1 MLPMKRRVVVTGIG
15 AVTSLSCKVD
25 DLWQRILRGES
36 GVHELKAFDTTGHK
50 VKFGGDIYD
59 WTTDGYI
66 DRKEEKRIDRFTQ
79 FALVAGIDAVNDSG
93 LDFAKEDPFRC
104 GVILG
109 SGIGGLNEIEAQHER
124 LLTKGP
130 DKVSAFTIPKLMVN
144 AASGH
149 VSIRYGLRGP
159 NYAVATACASA
170 TNAMGDAFKA
180 IQYDDADVMVTGG
193 TEAACTPMG
202 LSGFANMRALSER
215 HDDPAGASRPF
226 DADRDGFVLSEGAG
240 LLVFEELEH
249 AKARG
254 ARIYA
259 EVLGYGAS
267 CRRRPHH
274 AARCRRHRRG
284 QGDAQRAPRRASSTP
299 TTIDYINAHGTST
312 PLGDKA
318 ETIAI
323 KTVFGE
329 HAYKVSISSTKSQL
343 GHLLGASGGV
353 ELVICM
359 KALAARHLPADDQ
372 LHDARSG
379 LRSGLHAEHA
389 ARAEAARGDEQ
400 QLRLRRPQR
409 VDHRGHGGVRRRG
422 LGMLGHWTKGFG
434 LWRSPAMPQR
444 SDVRTASITCVALFV
459 CQFGCTCRQRRL
471 GQQPRRELG
480 EWRQLDR
487 WLDARHQRQRD
498 VQSGAIVQRD
508 LRRRAGRDSGPHG
521 ERGNGD
527 AAK

>member
-1 MLPMKRRVVVTGIG
+1 LQLTTDNGQRTISFPKAAIGLNQTIMKRRVVVTGIG
-15 AVTSLSCKVD
+15 AVTSLACKVD
-25 DLWQRILRGES
+25 DMWQKILRGQS
-36 GVHELKAFDTTGHK
+36 GIHALRVFDTSAHK

-59 WTTDGYI
+59 WTVEGYV
-66 DRKEEKRIDRFTQ
+66 DRKEEKRLDRFTQ

-93 LDFAKEDPFRC
+93 INFSKLDPFRC

-109 SGIGGLNEIEAQHER
+109 SGIGGLTEIEAQHER

-130 DKVSAFTIPKLMVN
+130 DKVSAFTIPKLMLN

-202 LSGFANMRALSER
+202 LSGFANMKALSER

-254 ARIYA
+254 AKIYG
-259 EVLGYGAS
+259 EILGYGATADAGHITQPDAEGAGAS
-267 CRRRPHH
+267 RSM
-274 AARCRRHRRG
+274 AAALR
-284 QGDAQRAPRRASSTP
+284 DARLNPEQV
-299 TTIDYINAHGTST
+299 DYINAHGTST

-323 KTVFGE
+323 KSVFGD
-329 HAYKVSISSTKSQL
+329 HARKVSISSTKSQL

-359 KALAARHLPADDQ
+359 KALVDQVCPPTINYTTPDPACDLDYTPNTP
-372 LHDARSG
+372 RERK
-379 LRSGLHAEHA
+379 LRVVMSNSF
-389 ARAEAARGDEQ
+389 
-400 QLRLRRPQR
+400 
-409 VDHRGHGGVRRRG
+409 
-422 LGMLGHWTKGFG
+422 GFG
-434 LWRSPAMPQR
+434 GHN
-444 SDVRTASITCVALFV
+444 ASIIA
-459 CQFGCTCRQRRL
+459 
-471 GQQPRRELG
+471 
-480 EWRQLDR
+480 
-487 WLDARHQRQRD
+487 
-498 VQSGAIVQRD
+498 GA
-508 LRRRAGRDSGPHG
+508 
-521 ERGNGD
+521 
-527 AAK
+527 AA